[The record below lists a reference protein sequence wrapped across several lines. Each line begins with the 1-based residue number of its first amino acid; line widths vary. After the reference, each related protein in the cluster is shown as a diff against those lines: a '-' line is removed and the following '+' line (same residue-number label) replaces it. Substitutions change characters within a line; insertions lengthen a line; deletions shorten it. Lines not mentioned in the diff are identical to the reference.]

1 MEANNIGTFYK
12 TILTTFITVFIA
24 ELGDKT
30 QVATLLLSAD
40 TGKPFI
46 VFIAAS
52 LALIIS
58 SLIGVIMGKFLAS
71 KINPTTFNKIAG
83 IIMILL
89 SLVIIIQFLNETKFL
104 QGLI

>member
-1 MEANNIGTFYK
+1 MPTKEAHGFTK
-12 TILTTFITVFIA
+12 TLITSFSAVFIA

-30 QVATLLLSAD
+30 QVATLLISAD

-46 VFIAAS
+46 VFLAAS

-58 SLIGVIMGKFLAS
+58 TLIGVLMGKFLAS
-71 KINPTTFNKIAG
+71 RINPLTFNRIAG

-89 SLVIIIQFLNETKFL
+89 SIFIIYQLFNESTLFK
-104 QGLI
+104 GLI

>member
-58 SLIGVIMGKFLAS
+58 SLIGVIMGKFLSS